1 MDFSAASWTQR
12 TEQQLEL
19 VIIRSHT
26 VFLQLEK
33 EMKREKKIAVS
44 KKRVLFF
51 KKSIFQLQLVYNII
65 VVSGVQHSD

>member
-44 KKRVLFF
+44 KKRVLFL